1 MKKLEEGDKM
11 ANFNLNEYLKEK
23 HSEIMACKEKEI
35 AFEYD
40 ERAVEAGY
48 KLVYSFLKKVNVRKE
63 KQEDFVQDCILK
75 LFTSLIYK
83 WEPSYGVSIVTYA
96 YASFWNMYKIHV
108 TKEIKEEKI
117 KAFSL
122 DGTTVS
128 SHEGGEDELSILDI
142 IPSTDIS
149 NLDRYILEEE
159 DAMMREYIE
168 KDDLLYKYYIE
179 RRSQMELANEY
190 GCSRSNISM
199 SIKSKLN
206 KIRKEINEEK
216 VTTRHRKRQ

>member
-1 MKKLEEGDKM
+1 M

-23 HSEIMACKEKEI
+23 HSEIMECKDKNI
-35 AFEYD
+35 PFEYD

-48 KLVYSFLKKVNVRKE
+48 KLVYSFMKRVNIRKE
-63 KQEDFVQDCILK
+63 KKEDFAQDCMLR
-75 LFTSLIYK
+75 LFTYLIYK
-83 WEPSYGVSIVTYA
+83 WRPDSNVSIVTYA
-96 YASFWNMYKIHV
+96 YVAFWNIYKSHV
-108 TKEIKEEKI
+108 TSEIKEEKI

-122 DGTTVS
+122 DGMTVS

-149 NLDRYILEEE
+149 NLDRCILEEKY
-159 DAMMREYIE
+159 AMMREYIE

-179 RRSQMELANEY
+179 RKSQMELAAEY

-206 KIRKEINEEK
+206 KIRKEMNGEK
-216 VTTRHRKRQ
+216 ITTRHRKKQ